1 VLKAFA
7 AVAIAFALCGE
18 VEAKPARV
26 FVFYGQGGIVTSP
39 GMLALA
45 NQVKAL
51 DRQNVVTTH
60 NWDDYGSAVAIIRKL
75 PHDVPVVL
83 IGYSLGAGVTTY
95 ISNSLPNRRID
106 LIVAYDPS
114 IWQPQ
119 QRAGPNVK
127 RLLLYRNGGLDLWG
141 HARIPGAMVETT
153 EVVMFHLAVQFSE
166 RLHSM
171 TLAAIRKVMG
181 KDDQPLIGW

>member
-1 VLKAFA
+1 VLKAL
-7 AVAIAFALCGE
+7 AVAAIAFALCGE

-45 NQVKAL
+45 NRVKTLGA
-51 DRQNVVTTH
+51 VVTTH
-60 NWDDYGSAVAIIRKL
+60 NWDDYGSAVATIRKL
-75 PHDVPVVL
+75 PPDVPVVL

-95 ISNSLPNRRID
+95 ISNSLPKRRID

-127 RLLLYRNGGLDLWG
+127 RLLLYRNGGFDLWG

-166 RLHSM
+166 RLHAM
-171 TLAAIRKVMG
+171 TLEAIRKVTG